1 MWDSPVAFATK
12 AGSDFSD
19 QVSIMAEEQST
30 PAVPEEKAA
39 AQAPEPD
46 SAGKKAKGEG
56 EKKPKGDPK
65 ADGAK
70 EKKPQDQKPAEQDRD
85 KPPTQEG
92 EATPDTGPTE
102 PKKRKRPGGSPRR
115 GKKLRKAMKSA
126 RDKIEKAGI
135 QGLAEAIEMLRK
147 QRKAKFDETV
157 EIHMSLGVDVSQADQ
172 IVRGTVS
179 LPHGI
184 GKSVRVLVFCQGEN
198 QAKAQEAGADFV
210 GDDELIKK
218 VQGGWTDFDVAL
230 ATHDMMGKVGRLGKI
245 LGPRGLMPTPKAGT
259 VVTGDVAQAI
269 QEFKAGKVEYRTDK
283 TGNVHAGVGKMSF
296 DTEKLVE
303 NIRTFINQI
312 RSVKPASVKGH
323 YIKSMYVTT
332 TMNPSVQV
340 TA

>member
-1 MWDSPVAFATK
+1 
-12 AGSDFSD
+12 
-19 QVSIMAEEQST
+19 MAEEKT
-30 PAVPEEKAA
+30 PSPESEA
-39 AQAPEPD
+39 
-46 SAGKKAKGEG
+46 SAGAVEPAKPEAKEPSEAPKAEVTTAEATKPTPSPAAEPVG
-56 EKKPKGDPK
+56 EKKPADKGP
-65 ADGAK
+65 K
-70 EKKPQDQKPAEQDRD
+70 EKKPEDKKNAEKQSSEDNGQASESAPA
-85 KPPTQEG
+85 
-92 EATPDTGPTE
+92 DTGPTE

-115 GKKLRKAMKSA
+115 GKKLRKSMKTV
-126 RDKIEKAGI
+126 RDKIEKAGSKT
-135 QGLAEAIEMLRK
+135 LEEAVEVLRK
-147 QRKAKFDETV
+147 HKRAKFDETV

-210 GDDELIKK
+210 GDDDLIKK

-259 VVTGDVAQAI
+259 VVTGDVAEAI
-269 QEFKAGKVEYRTDK
+269 TEFKAGKVEYRTDK

-303 NIRTFINQI
+303 NIRTFVNQI
-312 RSVKPASVKGH
+312 RSVKPSSVKGH
-323 YIKSMYVTT
+323 YIQSIYVSATQS
-332 TMNPSVQV
+332 PSVPV
-340 TA
+340 NA